1 MNNNWLFNET
11 INKKIEDSSFIIDKD
26 NIKKR
31 EIDSDMKIDY
41 NIFFTGMLDIK
52 DFKELDKLLEDKN
65 YDYNFKK
72 FIFLNYVEYSKK
84 NLIKNKAIIANIIYK
99 NFNIENNE
107 ISYIFKSLSKKNILE
122 RIKDYL

>member
-11 INKKIEDSSFIIDKD
+11 INKKIEENSFIIDKE
-26 NIKKR
+26 NIKER
-31 EIDSDMKIDY
+31 EVDSDMKIDY
-41 NIFFTGMLDIK
+41 NIFYTGMLDIS
-52 DFKELDKLLEDKN
+52 DFKELDKLLEDNN

-72 FIFLNYVEYSKK
+72 FIFLNYVEYRKK
-84 NLIKNKAIIANIIYK
+84 NLVKNKAILANIIYK

>member
-11 INKKIEDSSFIIDKD
+11 INKKIEENSFIIDKE
-26 NIKKR
+26 NIKER
-31 EIDSDMKIDY
+31 EVDSDMKIDY
-41 NIFFTGMLDIK
+41 NIFYTGMLDIS
-52 DFKELDKLLEDKN
+52 DFKELDKLLENNN

-72 FIFLNYVEYSKK
+72 FIFLNYVEYRKK
-84 NLIKNKAIIANIIYK
+84 NLVKNKAILANIIYK

>member
-52 DFKELDKLLEDKN
+52 DFKELDKLLEDNN

-72 FIFLNYVEYSKK
+72 FIFLNYVEYRNK
-84 NLIKNKAIIANIIYK
+84 NLVKNKAIIANIIYK

>member
-11 INKKIEDSSFIIDKD
+11 INKKIEENSFIIDKE
-26 NIKKR
+26 NIKER
-31 EIDSDMKIDY
+31 EVDSDIKIDY
-41 NIFFTGMLDIK
+41 NIFFTGILDIS
-52 DFKELDKLLEDKN
+52 DFKELDKLLEDNN

-72 FIFLNYVEYSKK
+72 FIFLNYVEYRNK
-84 NLIKNKAIIANIIYK
+84 NLVKNKAILANIIYK
-99 NFNIENNE
+99 NFNIKNDE

>member
-11 INKKIEDSSFIIDKD
+11 INKKIEDNSFIIDKD

-72 FIFLNYVEYSKK
+72 FIFLNYVEYRNK

-99 NFNIENNE
+99 NFNIKNNE

>member
-11 INKKIEDSSFIIDKD
+11 INKKIEENFFIIDKE
-26 NIKKR
+26 NIKER
-31 EIDSDMKIDY
+31 EVDSDMKIDY
-41 NIFFTGMLDIK
+41 NIFYTGMLDIS
-52 DFKELDKLLEDKN
+52 DFKELDKLLEDNN

-72 FIFLNYVEYSKK
+72 FIFLNYVEYRKK
-84 NLIKNKAIIANIIYK
+84 NLVKNKAILANIIYK

>member
-1 MNNNWLFNET
+1 MKNNWLFNET
-11 INKKIEDSSFIIDKD
+11 INKKIEESSFIIDKD

-52 DFKELDKLLEDKN
+52 DFKELDKLLEDNN

-72 FIFLNYVEYSKK
+72 FIFLNYVEYRNK
-84 NLIKNKAIIANIIYK
+84 NLVKNKAIIANIIYK

>member
-11 INKKIEDSSFIIDKD
+11 INKKIEDNSFIIDKD

-72 FIFLNYVEYSKK
+72 FIFLNYVEYRNK
-84 NLIKNKAIIANIIYK
+84 N
-99 NFNIENNE
+99 
-107 ISYIFKSLSKKNILE
+107 
-122 RIKDYL
+122 

>member
-52 DFKELDKLLEDKN
+52 HFKELDKLLEDNN

-72 FIFLNYVEYSKK
+72 FIFLNYVEYRNK
-84 NLIKNKAIIANIIYK
+84 NLVKNKAIIANIIYK

>member
-11 INKKIEDSSFIIDKD
+11 INKKIGENSFIIDKE

-31 EIDSDMKIDY
+31 EVDSDIKIDY
-41 NIFFTGMLDIK
+41 NIFFTGILDIS
-52 DFKELDKLLEDKN
+52 DFKELDKSLEDNN

-72 FIFLNYVEYSKK
+72 FIFLNYVEYRNK
-84 NLIKNKAIIANIIYK
+84 NLVKNKAILANIIYK
-99 NFNIENNE
+99 NFNIKNDE

-122 RIKDYL
+122 RIKDYF

>member
-72 FIFLNYVEYSKK
+72 FIFLNYVEYRNK
-84 NLIKNKAIIANIIYK
+84 NLVKNKAIIANIIYK

>member
-11 INKKIEDSSFIIDKD
+11 INKKIEESSFIIDKD

-52 DFKELDKLLEDKN
+52 DFKELDKLLEDNN

-72 FIFLNYVEYSKK
+72 FIFLNYVEYRNK
-84 NLIKNKAIIANIIYK
+84 NLVKNKAIIANIIYK

>member
-11 INKKIEDSSFIIDKD
+11 INKKIEENSFIIDKE
-26 NIKKR
+26 NIKER
-31 EIDSDMKIDY
+31 EVDSDMKIDY

>member
-11 INKKIEDSSFIIDKD
+11 INKKIEENSFIIDKE
-26 NIKKR
+26 NIKER
-31 EIDSDMKIDY
+31 EVDSDMKIDY
-41 NIFFTGMLDIK
+41 NIFYTGMLDIS
-52 DFKELDKLLEDKN
+52 DFKELDKLLEDNN

>member
-72 FIFLNYVEYSKK
+72 FIFLNYVEYRNK

>member
-11 INKKIEDSSFIIDKD
+11 INKKIEDNSFIIDKD

-72 FIFLNYVEYSKK
+72 FIFLNYVEYPNK
-84 NLIKNKAIIANIIYK
+84 NLIKNKAIVANIIYK
-99 NFNIENNE
+99 NFNIKNNE

>member
-11 INKKIEDSSFIIDKD
+11 INKKIGENSFIIDKE

-31 EIDSDMKIDY
+31 EVDSDIKIDY
-41 NIFFTGMLDIK
+41 NIFFTGMLDIS
-52 DFKELDKLLEDKN
+52 DFKELDKLLENNN

-72 FIFLNYVEYSKK
+72 FIFLNYVEYRNK
-84 NLIKNKAIIANIIYK
+84 NLVKNKAILANIIYK
-99 NFNIENNE
+99 NFNIKNDE

-122 RIKDYL
+122 RIKDYF